1 MSNLVT
7 FYSVNTTTTEKKN
20 IQKLKNV
27 DCGPYLHYVTLN
39 TSLGSYPRVIKLERC
54 LGKNDRRLVCVENTT
69 VPVEISVINSGTVK
83 DVNHTSCKQVCR
95 LKSKDCNEHE
105 EFDSQSCKC
114 KCKPKSQRQPC
125 TSPSRWDNDRCQCL
139 CPYPESTSC
148 KIEKQIF
155 NSSPSVCGCICK
167 DKYFRRCSR
176 MNKVLNTT
184 TCLCIDTEP
193 VSVTEKSSVDCQ
205 RKGLSGLTVIM
216 VAIFEG
222 IGILIIFFAAKSKKC
237 CLKKYNSKLSSISS
251 LERINKYSGEKHLS
265 HLYKDE
271 NGSITMITQ
280 LNDELSYHYEI
291 VPESKTLSRSST
303 NETFM

>member
-1 MSNLVT
+1 MINLVT
-7 FYSVNTTTTEKKN
+7 FYSVNTTTTEEKN
-20 IQKLKNV
+20 IQNLKNV
-27 DCGPYLHYVTLN
+27 DCGPYLQYVTLN

-54 LGKNDRRLVCVENTT
+54 LGKNVRHLVCVENKT
-69 VPVEISVINSGTVK
+69 VSVEISVLNSGTVK
-83 DVNHTSCKQVCR
+83 DVNHTSCKQVCQ
-95 LKSKDCNEHE
+95 LNSNDCNEHE
-105 EFDSQSCKC
+105 EFDSQLCKC
-114 KCKPKSQRQPC
+114 KCKPKRQPC
-125 TSPSRWDNDRCQCL
+125 KSPSRWDNHRCQCL

-148 KIEKQIF
+148 KIKKQIF

-167 DKYFRRCSR
+167 DKYFRRCSK

-184 TCLCIDTEP
+184 TCLCMENDP
-193 VSVTEKSSVDCQ
+193 VPVTEKSSVDCQ
-205 RKGLSGLTVIM
+205 RKGLSVLTVIM

-222 IGILIIFFAAKSKKC
+222 IGILIIFFAARSKKRC
-237 CLKKYNSKLSSISS
+237 IKKNNTKLSGISS
-251 LERINKYSGEKHLS
+251 IKRIYKDSAKKHLS

-271 NGSITMITQ
+271 NGSITIITQ